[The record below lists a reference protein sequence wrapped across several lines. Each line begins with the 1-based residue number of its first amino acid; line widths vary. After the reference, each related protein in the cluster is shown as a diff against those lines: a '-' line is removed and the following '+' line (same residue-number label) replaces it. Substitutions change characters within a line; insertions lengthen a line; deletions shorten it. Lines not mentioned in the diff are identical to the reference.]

1 MKVLIIDDSRTMRR
15 LLASYLAPLAS
26 QTYEAG
32 NGREALD
39 VLEKEEAVDLALVDW
54 DMPVMNGIDFVRV
67 VRGDTRR
74 SGIKLLMVTAH
85 NNMES
90 VTEAITA
97 GADDFLMKPL
107 TEEMVMDKLRM
118 MGNRRL
124 AANLLRPAMPK
135 IRVLVVDDAVVMR
148 RIISDVIGQDPELE
162 VAAVAA
168 NGKIALQ
175 RIPQVN
181 PDVVTL
187 DVEMPEMD
195 GVTTVRDTG
204 SSIPN
209 CRW

>member
-15 LLASYLAPLAS
+15 LLASYLAPLVS

-32 NGREALD
+32 NGREALE
-39 VLEKEEAVDLALVDW
+39 VLDKDEAVDLALVDW

-74 SGIKLLMVTAH
+74 AGIKLLMVTAH

-118 MGNRRL
+118 MGF
-124 AANLLRPAMPK
+124 AA
-135 IRVLVVDDAVVMR
+135 
-148 RIISDVIGQDPELE
+148 
-162 VAAVAA
+162 
-168 NGKIALQ
+168 
-175 RIPQVN
+175 
-181 PDVVTL
+181 
-187 DVEMPEMD
+187 
-195 GVTTVRDTG
+195 
-204 SSIPN
+204 
-209 CRW
+209 

>member
-32 NGREALD
+32 NGREALE
-39 VLEKEEAVDLALVDW
+39 VLEKDDTVDLALVDW

-67 VRGDTRR
+67 VRGDARR
-74 SGIKLLMVTAH
+74 SAIKLLMVTAH

-118 MGNRRL
+118 MGF
-124 AANLLRPAMPK
+124 AA
-135 IRVLVVDDAVVMR
+135 
-148 RIISDVIGQDPELE
+148 
-162 VAAVAA
+162 
-168 NGKIALQ
+168 
-175 RIPQVN
+175 
-181 PDVVTL
+181 
-187 DVEMPEMD
+187 
-195 GVTTVRDTG
+195 
-204 SSIPN
+204 
-209 CRW
+209 

>member
-15 LLASYLAPLAS
+15 LLASYLAPLAA

-54 DMPVMNGIDFVRV
+54 DMPVMNGIDFVRT
-67 VRGDTRR
+67 VRGDVRR
-74 SGIKLLMVTAH
+74 SAMKLLMVTAH

-118 MGNRRL
+118 MG
-124 AANLLRPAMPK
+124 
-135 IRVLVVDDAVVMR
+135 
-148 RIISDVIGQDPELE
+148 
-162 VAAVAA
+162 VAA
-168 NGKIALQ
+168 
-175 RIPQVN
+175 
-181 PDVVTL
+181 
-187 DVEMPEMD
+187 
-195 GVTTVRDTG
+195 
-204 SSIPN
+204 
-209 CRW
+209 

>member
-118 MGNRRL
+118 MGF
-124 AANLLRPAMPK
+124 AA
-135 IRVLVVDDAVVMR
+135 
-148 RIISDVIGQDPELE
+148 
-162 VAAVAA
+162 
-168 NGKIALQ
+168 
-175 RIPQVN
+175 
-181 PDVVTL
+181 
-187 DVEMPEMD
+187 
-195 GVTTVRDTG
+195 
-204 SSIPN
+204 
-209 CRW
+209 